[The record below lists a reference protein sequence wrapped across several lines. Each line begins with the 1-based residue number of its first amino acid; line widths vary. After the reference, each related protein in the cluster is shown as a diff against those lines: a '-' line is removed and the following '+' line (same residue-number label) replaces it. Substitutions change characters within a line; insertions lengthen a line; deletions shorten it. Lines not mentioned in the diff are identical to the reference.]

1 MKHTICGDCGQVRR
15 LYTLWVNG
23 RMVHVCAE
31 CERRR
36 VGVYMPERERA
47 QEVSRESAV

>member
-1 MKHTICGDCGQVRR
+1 MKHVICDDCHNRRR

-36 VGVYMPERERA
+36 VGVYMPEREGA
-47 QEVSRESAV
+47 QDASRESAV